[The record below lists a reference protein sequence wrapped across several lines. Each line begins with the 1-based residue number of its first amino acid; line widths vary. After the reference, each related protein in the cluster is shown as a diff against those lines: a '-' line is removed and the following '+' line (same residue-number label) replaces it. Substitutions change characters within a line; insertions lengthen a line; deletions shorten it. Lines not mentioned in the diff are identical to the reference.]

1 MYAPIDRAIKAASTL
16 KRNAKK
22 GFFLMVEGSRIDM
35 AGHSNDVSSSRYMS
49 PEWFKSDSTLR
60 NAISIAGRPS
70 LRHPGVPGDSS
81 RCQGVCRPKQQ
92 GRASYR
98 HDFG

>member
-49 PEWFKSDSTLR
+49 PEWQ
-60 NAISIAGRPS
+60 
-70 LRHPGVPGDSS
+70 V
-81 RCQGVCRPKQQ
+81 
-92 GRASYR
+92 
-98 HDFG
+98 